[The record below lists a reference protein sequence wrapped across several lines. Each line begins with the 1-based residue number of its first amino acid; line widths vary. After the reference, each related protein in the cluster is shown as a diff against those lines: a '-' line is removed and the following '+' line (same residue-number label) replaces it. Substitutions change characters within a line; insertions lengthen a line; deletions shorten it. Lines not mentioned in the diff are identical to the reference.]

1 MAYAGARVL
10 KMAKR
15 RLHWQVPTSP
25 EFATS
30 LHTGDA
36 CEEDA
41 GCLANLA
48 HHYTP
53 LWTHIQVATVRQT
66 HSDSEWTLCDR
77 LQQIV
82 KKIQASSI
90 FHANICIRK

>member
-1 MAYAGARVL
+1 MAYAGACVS
-10 KMAKR
+10 KIAKR
-15 RLHWQVPTSP
+15 RLQVKLQVTTLP

-48 HHYTP
+48 HRYAP
-53 LWTHIQVATVRQT
+53 LWTHSLAVGNAQHHYRA
-66 HSDSEWTLCDR
+66 
-77 LQQIV
+77 
-82 KKIQASSI
+82 
-90 FHANICIRK
+90 